1 MSPTP
6 QADCPPATPVSRVD
20 AHDLMDPE
28 VPRSSASVVVD
39 SDSASQSL
47 SELTTDSSS
56 ASSSDEESDVDA
68 DVVRQVIAD
77 FVAAGVG
84 PADDDASM
92 FPSVL

>member
-1 MSPTP
+1 
-6 QADCPPATPVSRVD
+6 
-20 AHDLMDPE
+20 MDPE

-84 PADDDASM
+84 PAAHLGDGCM
-92 FPSVL
+92 VPNKEICQHCVLY